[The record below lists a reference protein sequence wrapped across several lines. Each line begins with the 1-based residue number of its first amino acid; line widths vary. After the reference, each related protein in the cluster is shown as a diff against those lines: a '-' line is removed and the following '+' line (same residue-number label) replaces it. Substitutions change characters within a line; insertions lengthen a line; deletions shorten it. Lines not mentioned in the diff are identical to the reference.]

1 MNNFKLKLFV
11 TGASGFIGKNFIKY
25 ALSKGYFVYAASSQK
40 QTIVNS
46 NLKWLYGEFDKDWA
60 TELEDSNVLVHLAAA
75 GVVNKQITK
84 DEAYEVNVHKSV
96 GLINNACKHK
106 CFNWVIAGSA
116 SEYGEVLKLKKPVK
130 LSTKPTPKKIYDRTK
145 YIFTKECI
153 KLNQENNNV
162 RCRIMRI
169 FPVYGK
175 GENQNRLYPSL
186 VRAAKNDLD
195 FTITNGDVLNEFNH
209 IDNVVRGLL
218 SACDF
223 ETKNKKFPQIWHL
236 SSGKK
241 TLVKEF
247 AKEHWLKLN
256 ASGEL
261 IFKDSP
267 ASNQYHHFSDKKSL
281 WKV

>member
-1 MNNFKLKLFV
+1 MKNWKLKLFV

-25 ALSKGYFVYAASSQK
+25 ALSKGYFIYAASSQK
-40 QTIVNS
+40 QTIIHD
-46 NLKWLYGEFDKDWA
+46 NLKWLYGEFDNDWA
-60 TELEDSNVLVHLAAA
+60 KELEDSDVLVHLAST
-75 GVVNKQITK
+75 GVVNKEITK

-96 GLINNACKHK
+96 RLINNACKHK
-106 CFNWVIAGSA
+106 CFKWVIAGSA

-130 LSTKPTPKKIYDRTK
+130 ISTKPNPKKIYDLTK

-153 KLNQENNNV
+153 KLNQQNDNV

-175 GENQNRLYPSL
+175 GENQKRLYPSL
-186 VRAAKNDLD
+186 VRAAINDLD
-195 FTITNGDVLNEFNH
+195 FTINNGDVLNEFNH
-209 IDNVVRGLL
+209 IDKVVSDLL
-218 SACDF
+218 SACNF

-241 TLVKEF
+241 TSIKEF
-247 AKEHWLKLN
+247 AKEHWLQLN
-256 ASGEL
+256 ASGKL
-261 IFKDSP
+261 IFKDNSG
-267 ASNQYHHFSDKKSL
+267 SIQYHHFSDKKSL